1 MKHNII
7 AAKGKDASILCQAVL
22 VAIALNAKRARAHS
36 FAHFP
41 SISVKD
47 ESIRELSICLIA
59 VATQHEDVL
68 AVSAGKE
75 GISPRS
81 DLGDVVGSPSSR
93 AVFLSL
99 MRDALDR
106 VQCIRSHTT
115 KHKGIPLVC
124 AAAVS
129 VSGEVEI
136 RLSRPRLSHGIEYEG
151 LS

>member
-59 VATQHEDVL
+59 VAT
-68 AVSAGKE
+68 
-75 GISPRS
+75 
-81 DLGDVVGSPSSR
+81 
-93 AVFLSL
+93 
-99 MRDALDR
+99 
-106 VQCIRSHTT
+106 
-115 KHKGIPLVC
+115 
-124 AAAVS
+124 
-129 VSGEVEI
+129 
-136 RLSRPRLSHGIEYEG
+136 
-151 LS
+151 